1 MPPEQHNNERRSGL
15 YGTSMVGLFRTAQGI
30 LVSMVLCLMSLP
42 GEVGAT
48 DYRVSTPAQI
58 TAAMTSA
65 RPGDTLTMTKGV
77 WSNALIEFKG
87 LGTSTAPYLLRAESY
102 GGVILSGSSSLRIS
116 GRNLIVD
123 GLLFRNGSSPSG
135 DVIEFR
141 GTGGESDSCRL
152 TNSAIVNFSPLDS
165 TKDNKWVSLYGTRN
179 RVDHCYFEGKKNS
192 GATMVVWLSARPNY
206 HQIDHNHFAYRPE
219 LYGWNGGET
228 IRVGTSDWSMYDS
241 FTIVEYNLFE
251 ECNGEIETI
260 SNKSCGN
267 MYRYNTFLSCQGT
280 LTLRHGN
287 RCTVEG
293 NFFIANHV
301 PNSGGIRIIG
311 EDHKVFNNYICGT
324 SGSSLKSAL
333 TIMNG
338 VPNSLLNRYFQVK
351 RAIVAF
357 NTFVD
362 NLYPINIGGGRDSE
376 LSLPPL
382 DCVIANNVVSS
393 TRSSLVTL
401 TDMPINMTWQGNIFF
416 GASLGMSQPQGI
428 TMVNPQMAVST
439 DGLWRPAASS
449 PVLNTST
456 GSFPYVTVD
465 MDGQQRDGQPDAG
478 ADEIAAMA
486 GTRRPLTR
494 KDVGPPPQLLTSVQ
508 VPESQQATAPS
519 DVRLY
524 ANYPNPFNPTTA
536 ISYQLSA
543 VSGVKVRVFDLLGRE
558 VATLVDGELK
568 PGTYRTTFDASALTT
583 GTYFLELRSNGHR
596 AVQKMVYAK

>member
-1 MPPEQHNNERRSGL
+1 M
-15 YGTSMVGLFRTAQGI
+15 GTIHHRVKTPGTGI
-30 LVSMVLCLMSLP
+30 VRNAYCIHSILTVALLLLPVVLC
-42 GEVGAT
+42 AT
-48 DYRVSTPAQI
+48 DYRVSTVSQI
-58 TAAMTSA
+58 STVMTTA
-65 RPGDTLTMTKGV
+65 RPGDTLTMTNGV
-77 WSNALIEFKG
+77 WSNAAIVFKG
-87 LGTSTAPYLLRAESY
+87 FGTSTAPYLLRAESY
-102 GGVILSGSSSLRIS
+102 GGVILSGSSNLRIS
-116 GRNLIVD
+116 GKNLIVD
-123 GLLFRNGSSPSG
+123 GLLFKNGSSPSG

-141 GTGGESDSCRL
+141 GTNGESDSCRL
-152 TNSAIVNFSPLDS
+152 TNCAIINFSPADS

-192 GATMVVWLSARPNY
+192 GATLVVWLSARPNY
-206 HQIDHNHFAYRPE
+206 HQIDHNHFAYRPV

-228 IRVGTSDWSMYDS
+228 IRVGTSDWSLYDS

-260 SNKSCGN
+260 SSKSCGN
-267 MYRYNTFLSCQGT
+267 IYRYNTFLSCQGT

-338 VPNSLLNRYFQVK
+338 VPNSPLNRYYQVK

-357 NTFVD
+357 NTLVD
-362 NLYPINIGGGRDSE
+362 NLYPINIGGGKDSE

-382 DCVIANNVVSS
+382 DCVIANNVVSG
-393 TRSSLVTL
+393 TRSPLVTL
-401 TDMPINMTWQGNIFF
+401 TDTPVNMTWQGNVFY
-416 GASLGMSQPQGI
+416 GATLGMAQPQGI
-428 TMVNPQMAVST
+428 TISNPLLNLST

-449 PVLNTST
+449 PVVNT
-456 GSFPYVTVD
+456 GSGSFSYVVTD
-465 MDGQQRDGQPDAG
+465 MDGQPRDGQADVG
-478 ADEIAAMA
+478 ADEASTAP

-494 KDVGPPPQLLTSVQ
+494 ADVGPPPQLLTGISEENHRAQ
-508 VPESQQATAPS
+508 SLAS
-519 DVRLY
+519 GIRLHP
-524 ANYPNPFNPTTA
+524 NYPNPFNPTTA

-543 VSGVKVRVFDLLGRE
+543 ISFVKLKVYDMLGRE
-558 VATLVDGELK
+558 VATLVDGEFR
-568 PGTYRTTFDASALTT
+568 PGTYQTTFDASALTT
-583 GTYFLELRSNGHR
+583 GTYFLELRSNGYR

>member
-1 MPPEQHNNERRSGL
+1 MRSGSYYL
-15 YGTSMVGLFRTAQGI
+15 VLALIALPVGLF
-30 LVSMVLCLMSLP
+30 
-42 GEVGAT
+42 AT

-58 TAAMTSA
+58 STALTSA
-65 RPGDTLTMTKGV
+65 RPGDTLTMTNGV
-77 WSNALIEFKG
+77 WSNAAIVFKG
-87 LGTSTAPYLLRAESY
+87 FGTSTAPYLLRAESY
-102 GGVILSGSSSLRIS
+102 GGVVLTGSSNLRIT
-116 GRNLIVD
+116 GRHLIVD
-123 GLLFRNGSSPSG
+123 GLLFKNGSSPSG

-141 GTGGESDSCRL
+141 GTNGESDSCRL
-152 TNSAIVNFSPLDS
+152 TNCAIINFSPSDS

-179 RVDHCYFEGKKNS
+179 RVDHCYFEGKTNS
-192 GATMVVWLSARPNY
+192 GATLVVWRPSDRPNY
-206 HQIDHNHFAYRPE
+206 HQIDHNHFGFRPV

-228 IRVGTSDWSMYDS
+228 IRVGTSDSSLSDS

-267 MYRYNTFLSCQGT
+267 VYRYNTFVSCQGT

-311 EDHKVFNNYICGT
+311 EDHKVFNNYVCGT

-333 TIMNG
+333 TLMNG
-338 VPNSLLNRYFQVK
+338 VPNSPLNRYFQVK

-362 NLYPINIGGGRDSE
+362 NVYSMNLGGGRNSE

-382 DCVIANNVVSS
+382 DCVIANNVVFGS
-393 TRSSLVTL
+393 RSPLITVNDT
-401 TDMPINMTWQGNIFF
+401 PINMTWQGNIFF
-416 GASLGMSQPQGI
+416 GALLGIAPQPQGI
-428 TMVNPQMAVST
+428 AMVSPQFAMSAE
-439 DGLWRPAASS
+439 GLWRPGASS
-449 PVLNTST
+449 PVVNT
-456 GSFPYVTVD
+456 GAGLFPYVTTD
-465 MDGQQRDGQPDAG
+465 MDGQQRDGQPDVG
-478 ADEIAAMA
+478 ADEISTTP
-486 GTRRPLTR
+486 GEQRPLTR
-494 KDVGPPPQLLTSVQ
+494 QDVGPPPQLLTSTRAREDDEIDV
-508 VPESQQATAPS
+508 VS
-519 DVRLY
+519 DFRLFS
-524 ANYPNPFNPTTA
+524 NYPNPFNPTTA

-543 VSGVKVRVFDLLGRE
+543 ISFVKLRVFDVLGRE
-558 VATLVDGELK
+558 VATLVDGLRQ
-568 PGTYRTTFDASALTT
+568 PGTYQTTFDASLLNA